1 MLGRVPAMDPIAFV
15 RATPPFDAL
24 PEDAFARAAR
34 ALEVAYFPAGT
45 RVVER
50 DGPPLEHL
58 HVIRKG
64 AVRLERDGQTVQVLE
79 EGELLGVISLISR
92 STPFDVVAEEDLLTY
107 RLPRATFEQLL
118 LHAPFAGHFATGLAD
133 RLRNSLGRP
142 AESDACAGADL
153 TGEVEG
159 LLRTA
164 AVWIEA
170 DATVGAAA
178 RLMRHHGV
186 SSVLVKSEPPG
197 ILTDRDLRNRV
208 LSEELPANTRVSAVA
223 SFPVASISAGAP
235 VYEAWQLM
243 LERGIHHL
251 GVVSP
256 TGLLGVVTSGDLLR
270 ASARG
275 PVVVI
280 RRVEQLASRDSLP
293 GYAALVADMAR
304 ALLAGGLEPS
314 RIAGLV
320 ARLNDA
326 LLTRILRWAEADLG
340 PAPCPYAWIVFG
352 SEGRME
358 QTLLTD
364 QDNAIVH
371 ADDGE
376 EARRYFAAM
385 AELANRDLTRAG
397 FPRCPG
403 GYMAENWHGPLSEW
417 RARFA
422 GWIDNPVPDS
432 LLAASIFFDFRP
444 VYGGLSLA
452 PLEELLRA
460 AGKQRTFLAAMA
472 KSALEFKPPAGLLL
486 RISKG
491 SSELD
496 VKLSGI
502 SPIVFLARCYG
513 LEAGSPARGTVAR
526 LDAAVEAGLI
536 GNEVRANLAEAYR
549 FLLWLRLREQLKRIA
564 QGERAGNALTF
575 SALSAAERS
584 RLREAFRAIRDWQET
599 AAFHYRTDLF

>member
-1 MLGRVPAMDPIAFV
+1 MDPIAFV

-24 PEDAFARAAR
+24 PEEAFARAAR
-34 ALEVAYFPAGT
+34 ALEVSYFPVGT
-45 RVVER
+45 RLVQR
-50 DGPPLEHL
+50 DGPPLDHL

-79 EGELLGVISLISR
+79 EGELVGVTSLISR
-92 STPFDVVAEEDLLTY
+92 RTPFDVVVEEDLLTY

-133 RLRNSLGRP
+133 RLRNSLERS
-142 AESDACAGADL
+142 AEGDAGAGADL
-153 TGEVEG
+153 TAEVEG
-159 LLRTA
+159 LLRGP

-178 RLMRHHGV
+178 RVMRHHGV
-186 SSVLVKSEPPG
+186 SSVLVKSQPPA

-208 LSEELPANTRVSAVA
+208 LAEELAASTPVSAV
-223 SFPVASISAGAP
+223 SSSPVVTISAAAP
-235 VYEAWQLM
+235 VYEAWQLL
-243 LERGIHHL
+243 LEQGIHHL
-251 GVVSP
+251 AVESP
-256 TGLLGVVTSGDLLR
+256 IGIAGVVTSGDLLR

-326 LLTRILRWAEADLG
+326 LLTRILRWGEEELG
-340 PAPCPYAWIVFG
+340 PPPCPYAWIVFG

-364 QDNAIVH
+364 QDNALVH

-376 EARRYFAAM
+376 EATRYFDA
-385 AELANRDLTRAG
+385 LAKRANHDLTRAG

-403 GYMAENWHGPLSEW
+403 GYMAEEWHGPLSEW

-422 GWIDNPVPDS
+422 GWANNPTPDA
-432 LLAASIFFDFRP
+432 LLAASIFFDFRA
-444 VYGGLSLA
+444 VHGTLSLA

-472 KSALEFKPPAGLLL
+472 KSALEFKPPPGLLL

-496 VKLSGI
+496 LKLSGI

-526 LDAAVEAGLI
+526 LDAAVGAGLI
-536 GNEVRANLAEAYR
+536 GEEVRANLAEAYR

-564 QGERAGNALTF
+564 QGERAGNTLTF
-575 SALSAAERS
+575 SDLSAAERS